1 MNNLSTPLAHF
12 LKPKTISEIIG
23 QDSIVGKDTF
33 LFKAIANDQIPSMI
47 FYGPSGV
54 GKTSLAMTIAEQ
66 TNSDFLKIN
75 AVSAGIA
82 DIKKIIIQA
91 QENKQQLFDKKTI
104 LFIDEIHR
112 FNKKQQDFLL
122 PFVEDGTITLIGAT
136 TENPS
141 FEVNS
146 ALLSRVKVFVFNR
159 LSDESLLI
167 ILENAQKKL
176 LKLNNAKK
184 GIAKKYLKLI
194 ANSADGDAR
203 IALNLYE
210 LVLQELKNGHRITK
224 EIIESI
230 LSQKIL
236 KYDKNGQE
244 HYNTISALHK
254 SMRNS
259 DPNASAYWA
268 MRMLEAGEDP
278 KYIVRRMIRF
288 ASEDIGNADPQA
300 LILANA
306 VQNTVHFLGMPEC
319 NTAVVQLA
327 TYLALAPKNNSSYV
341 AVCDIQEDIK
351 KYGSL
356 PVPDDL
362 KNAVT
367 GLDEKMGYGKNM
379 KYIHNSKEQKIN
391 LNHLP
396 EKLKNKKYYKN
407 SFERKK
413 EGKKDLW

>member
-1 MNNLSTPLAHF
+1 MDTSSTPLAHF
-12 LKPKTISEIIG
+12 LKPKKLSEIVG

-47 FYGPSGV
+47 FYGQSGV
-54 GKTSLAMTIAEQ
+54 GKTSLAMTIAEK
-66 TNSDFLKIN
+66 TNSEFLKIN

-82 DIKKIIIQA
+82 DIKKIIAQA
-91 QENKQQLFDKKTI
+91 QEDQKQLFDKKTI

-146 ALLSRVKVFVFNR
+146 ALLSRVKVFVFER
-159 LSDESLLI
+159 LSEESLLT

-176 LKLNNAKK
+176 LKLNHAKK
-184 GIAKKYLKLI
+184 GIARKYLKII

-210 LVLQELKNGHRITK
+210 LVLQELKNRHKITQK
-224 EIIESI
+224 IIEKI

-244 HYNTISALHK
+244 HHNTISALHK

-259 DPNASAYWA
+259 DPDASAY
-268 MRMLEAGEDP
+268 
-278 KYIVRRMIRF
+278 
-288 ASEDIGNADPQA
+288 
-300 LILANA
+300 
-306 VQNTVHFLGMPEC
+306 
-319 NTAVVQLA
+319 
-327 TYLALAPKNNSSYV
+327 
-341 AVCDIQEDIK
+341 
-351 KYGSL
+351 
-356 PVPDDL
+356 
-362 KNAVT
+362 
-367 GLDEKMGYGKNM
+367 
-379 KYIHNSKEQKIN
+379 
-391 LNHLP
+391 
-396 EKLKNKKYYKN
+396 
-407 SFERKK
+407 
-413 EGKKDLW
+413 